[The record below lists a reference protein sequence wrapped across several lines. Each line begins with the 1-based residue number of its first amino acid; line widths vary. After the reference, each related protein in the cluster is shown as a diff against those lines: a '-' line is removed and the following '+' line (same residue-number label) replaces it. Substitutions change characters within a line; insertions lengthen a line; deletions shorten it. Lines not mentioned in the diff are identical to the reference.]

1 MCRIAGYSPGE
12 APSESVR
19 RGHVN
24 GVGVAQSHGLHAA
37 RRLRESANRC
47 TALRRSVERNGH
59 ESQAGKDKI
68 TKISTGSIVIAVW
81 GTRPPRERRAVHG
94 DTASPL
100 RVFRRGYRG
109 SLTGANCGQRPTV
122 VRRWSPTLSRS
133 GPYAKQQYQDATT
146 TPSGAGPSVRPRQ
159 PRGGRLSHNTRWRS
173 HGPHRP
179 SLRGRDHNPVWVAP
193 EPALPA
199 ARSHALTI
207 SGRPLRGRRGLAV
220 RPLRHVTRS
229 AD

>member
-81 GTRPPRERRAVHG
+81 GTRPPRERRAVHQ

-109 SLTGANCGQRPTV
+109 SLTGANCGQRPNRRATMEPNTLQKRTV
-122 VRRWSPTLSRS
+122 GQTAISRCNHHAHRRRLVYTASAASWRDDCRTTPDGDPMDPIGPLCEDEIITRS
-133 GPYAKQQYQDATT
+133 GW
-146 TPSGAGPSVRPRQ
+146 
-159 PRGGRLSHNTRWRS
+159 LRS
-173 HGPHRP
+173 RRC
-179 SLRGRDHNPVWVAP
+179 LRRVPM
-193 EPALPA
+193 L
-199 ARSHALTI
+199 
-207 SGRPLRGRRGLAV
+207 
-220 RPLRHVTRS
+220 
-229 AD
+229 